1 MWGVP
6 TPQWALSGP
15 LTKFLL
21 TNQEWQSGERGWRGS
36 GESPLFVRLDFQS
49 HHGKDFLPQ
58 IHFSSPLSEPG
69 RDAFSGLVWTR
80 PAFLTEESIEKL
92 VAQYFLF
99 FVPDLS
105 IKHLAVPF
113 SFPVNLR
120 PLSILFDL
128 KIVWNLIYL
137 CFLFSCLIV
146 PTNRP
151 PSTHLLTGR
160 TNENPFW
167 TSKHWIVIYN
177 VKKTPTGKAG
187 LRWFFNQNLK
197 RLTSFLP
204 LLGWIIIFFLFLFE
218 RALFEGDVWT
228 NIKNICWTNKGSL
241 PSPIF

>member
-1 MWGVP
+1 MEKIFCH
-6 TPQWALSGP
+6 
-15 LTKFLL
+15 KFTFL
-21 TNQEWQSGERGWRGS
+21 
-36 GESPLFVRLDFQS
+36 PHFQS
-49 HHGKDFLPQ
+49 QDEMLLVGWSEPDLR
-58 IHFSSPLSEPG
+58 SSPRKALKSWLP
-69 RDAFSGLVWTR
+69 
-80 PAFLTEESIEKL
+80 SISC
-92 VAQYFLF
+92 FLF
-99 FVPDLS
+99 QISAS
-105 IKHLAVPF
+105 IHLAVPF